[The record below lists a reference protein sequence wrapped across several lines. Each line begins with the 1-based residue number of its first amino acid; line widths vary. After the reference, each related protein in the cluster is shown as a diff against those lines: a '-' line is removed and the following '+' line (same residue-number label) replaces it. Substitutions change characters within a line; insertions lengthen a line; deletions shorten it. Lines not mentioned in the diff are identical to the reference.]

1 MEKQFLKNLL
11 DKFQA
16 GTISERE
23 KEQLDLWYQSFEEDE
38 SHTQTLSEGEKAAME
53 ASLLRKINAKID
65 VSQPTKR
72 A

>member
-1 MEKQFLKNLL
+1 LKNLL